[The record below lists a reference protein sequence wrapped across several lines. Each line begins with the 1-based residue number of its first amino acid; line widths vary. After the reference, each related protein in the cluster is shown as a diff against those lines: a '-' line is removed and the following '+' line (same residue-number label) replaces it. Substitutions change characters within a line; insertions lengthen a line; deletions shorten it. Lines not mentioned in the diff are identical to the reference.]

1 MKTRNKIT
9 GNSKLKD
16 VLGIKGAE
24 EILKRYK
31 LPCLS
36 CPMAAFEIAELEIG
50 QVAKMYKID
59 LKNLLKELN
68 KLNCH

>member
-1 MKTRNKIT
+1 MKTINKIT
-9 GNSKLKD
+9 ENSKLKD

-24 EILKRYK
+24 EILKKYK

-36 CPMAAFEIAELEIG
+36 CPMANFEIAELEIG
-50 QVAKMYKID
+50 QVAKTYNID

-68 KLNCH
+68 ILLKK